1 MPLSL
6 TQNEI
11 REAISHCQEASISF
25 IKSGRKA
32 KRSQISKSLRDEL
45 SKEIGKKC
53 PTCERIITIA
63 NPPSSKVYQPI
74 ESSFTI
80 EHLFPL
86 RIGGDN
92 THENLMI
99 AMCSHCNSR
108 RNSVMQHFLTPVFSN
123 STGEIPSNA
132 LEDVKRFLEW
142 SISSVLLPNQ
152 KQDREIQEL
161 WENMKKSRS
170 PSISSLM
177 ERISSLEDRIAEL
190 ENSRW
195 RRLTRFIDS
204 LFRRKTETP
213 KKILEHKQ
221 HNGTA
226 DLDFTPEEFSRG
238 LLRHKSREG
247 EMTFNFLYGQLI
259 IKESKYNLKNHN
271 IKPSSYLEE
280 NCSDLLGIEKRFH
293 KNGKTF
299 SYWITEKENLV
310 EIKAP
315 LESEKEN
322 LVEIKAPLKSEIKTI
337 ILQQVKEGANTS
349 SKLGHAII
357 AYQDKNNWDE
367 SGKKA
372 FNKKLGLPESNSYVQ
387 TIREFVSDSINIDGN
402 PPMYTLS
409 INEEIPIN

>member
-1 MPLSL
+1 MEDHTSIVIEMMPLSL

-11 REAISHCQEASISF
+11 RESISHCQEASISF

-32 KRSQISKSLRDEL
+32 KRSLISKSLRDEL
-45 SKEIGKKC
+45 SKEIGRKC

-92 THENLMI
+92 THEKLMI

-108 RNSVMQHFLTPVFSN
+108 RNSVMQHFLTPIFSN
-123 STGEIPSNA
+123 STGEISPNS

-195 RRLTRFIDS
+195 RRITRFIDS

-213 KKILEHKQ
+213 KKILEHKK

-259 IKESKYNLKNHN
+259 IEESKYNLKNHN

-299 SYWITEKENLV
+299 SYWIIEKENPV

-315 LESEKEN
+315 LE
-322 LVEIKAPLKSEIKTI
+322 SEIKTI

-387 TIREFVSDSINIDGN
+387 TIREFVSDSINIDVT